1 MEEIITIFR
10 ILLLV
15 SLIVCAI
22 ATALSKRVMTA
33 LIIFTTTAECSRS
46 YTAGSHIGLDSQK
59 LSAQLQGVL

>member
-22 ATALSKRVMTA
+22 ATALSKRVMTVA
-33 LIIFTTTAECSRS
+33 VHFVR
-46 YTAGSHIGLDSQK
+46 HR
-59 LSAQLQGVL
+59 